1 MSRSCLH
8 ASKLLA
14 GLACIVMLSQSAGA
28 QARREVPGFHTG
40 YTDIGP
46 VIGLGGIGGANL
58 AIGGRFEHG
67 IQSLP
72 SLANGTLGIQV
83 GLDYWSWSP
92 VVRAGPAGGFYT
104 WHVSYLPIGV
114 TANYHFR
121 LEEPKLDPF
130 VGLGLGYDIV
140 SCSGTNC
147 GYNNGLYLI
156 ARGGIR
162 YFVGPGSALYADVG
176 AGGATLNLGMMFKLQ

>member
-1 MSRSCLH
+1 MRRVCQH
-8 ASKLLA
+8 ASRVLVAVACLA
-14 GLACIVMLSQSAGA
+14 MFSRPAAA
-28 QARREVPGFHTG
+28 QVRRGVGSFHAG

-46 VIGLGGIGGANL
+46 IIGLGGIGGANL
-58 AIGGRFEHG
+58 AIGGRFEHAVA
-67 IQSLP
+67 SLP
-72 SLANGTLGIQV
+72 DLANGVLGIQV

-92 VVRAGPAGGFYT
+92 VVGGPQGVFYT

-114 TANYHFR
+114 TANYHFK

-147 GYNNGLYLI
+147 GYNNELYLI

-162 YFVGPGSALYADVG
+162 YFVAPGTALYADVG
-176 AGGATLNLGMMFKLQ
+176 AGAATLNLGVMFKLQ